1 MRVVT
6 NNPTGDE
13 KEKKYNGSTEKD
25 LSKLFLSIFPEEE
38 EYMDENNFAA
48 DPEVEE
54 NTTAYDLQLRDYLD
68 NYIAREKAKSNYS
81 MLTYGDTIAQVESGN
96 NPRAIQMGG
105 GPGRGKYQFE
115 PAGAITASNRLVA
128 LSESL
133 GFENP
138 SWNTLEN
145 MKDVSKLTAEQ
156 QDILFLA
163 DKLQDADT
171 DLGALSRGDISG
183 EDFWIK
189 HHWKGNASGNNPD
202 DELARRLH
210 YREIVNWMKE
220 GEE

>member
-1 MRVVT
+1 MKVVT
-6 NNPTGDE
+6 NNPTGDK
-13 KEKKYNGSTEKD
+13 KEEPKD
-25 LSKLFLSIFPEEE
+25 TW
-38 EYMDENNFAA
+38 
-48 DPEVEE
+48 V
-54 NTTAYDLQLRDYLD
+54 YDLELRDYLD
-68 NYIAREKAKSNYS
+68 NYIAREKGDGTYS
-81 MLTYGDTIAQVESGN
+81 MLAYGDTVAQVESMN
-96 NPRAIQMGG
+96 DPRAKQIGG

-171 DLGALSRGDISG
+171 DLEALSKGDISG

-189 HHWKGNASGNNPD
+189 HHWKGNVSGNNPD